1 MLYALPF
8 PGIDPVAIAL
18 GPLVIR
24 WYALAYLAGLLLG
37 IRYAMALAR
46 RNPGPPQPAD
56 YDDFLVWAV
65 LGVVLGGRTGYVLF
79 YQFDL
84 YLSDPTE
91 IFKLWHGGMSF
102 HGGFA
107 GVIVAVLLFSR
118 LRGFSPLAFGDLLA
132 CCTPIGLFF
141 GRIANFI
148 NGELFGRVSDVPWAM
163 VFPRGGPFPRHP
175 SQLYE
180 AALEGLLL
188 GIVLHLLWR
197 LPGVRGKPGTLIGV
211 FFIGYGLARSVV
223 ELFREPD
230 AQLGFLIGGFTMGQL
245 LSLPMIAIG
254 AGFVLY
260 ARRKAPTAP

>member
-1 MLYALPF
+1 MFYVLPF
-8 PGIDPVAIAL
+8 PGIDPVALAV

-37 IRYAMALAR
+37 IRYAMAMAK

-102 HGGFA
+102 HGGFLGVVLA
-107 GVIVAVLLFSR
+107 GILFSR
-118 LRGFSPLAFGDLLA
+118 ARGFSPLAFGDLIA
-132 CCTPIGLFF
+132 CCAPIGLFF

-148 NGELFGRVSDVPWAM
+148 NGELYGRVSDAYFTM
-163 VFPRGGPFPRHP
+163 VFPRGGPLPRHP

-180 AALEGLLL
+180 AALEGLVL
-188 GIVLHLLWR
+188 GLTLHVLWR
-197 LPGVRGKPGTLIGV
+197 MPGVRGKPGTLLGA
-211 FFIGYGLARSVV
+211 FFIGYGLARSIV

-254 AGFVLY
+254 AGLILY
-260 ARRKAPTAP
+260 ARRTAQTAP

>member
-8 PGIDPVAIAL
+8 PGLDPVAVAL
-18 GPLVIR
+18 GPVVIR

-37 IRYAMALAR
+37 IRYAMALAKR
-46 RNPGPPQPAD
+46 GSGPPHPID

-84 YLSDPTE
+84 YLADPSE
-91 IFKLWHGGMSF
+91 IFKVWHGGMSF
-102 HGGFA
+102 HGGFL
-107 GVIVAVLLFSR
+107 GVVVAALLFSKA
-118 LRGFSPLAFGDLLA
+118 RGFSPLAFGDLVA
-132 CCTPIGLFF
+132 CCAPIGLFF

-148 NGELFGRVSDVPWAM
+148 NGELFGRETSVPWAV

-180 AALEGLLL
+180 AALEGLVL
-188 GIVLHLLWR
+188 GLVLYLLWR
-197 LPGVRGKPGTLIGV
+197 IPAVRTRPGTLMGA
-211 FFIGYGLARSVV
+211 FFAGYGIARSIV

-230 AQLGFLIGGFTMGQL
+230 IQLGFLFGGFTMGQL
-245 LSLPMIAIG
+245 LSFPMVAIG
-254 AGFVLY
+254 AG
-260 ARRKAPTAP
+260 

>member
-1 MLYALPF
+1 MFYVLPF
-8 PGIDPVAIAL
+8 PGIDPVAISF
-18 GPLVIR
+18 GPLVVR

-37 IRYAMALAR
+37 IRYAMALAK

-65 LGVVLGGRTGYVLF
+65 LGVILGGRTGYVLF

-84 YLSDPTE
+84 YLSDFSE

-102 HGGFA
+102 HGGFL
-107 GVIVAVLLFSR
+107 GVIVAVLLYSR
-118 LRGFSPLAFGDLLA
+118 VRGFSPLAFGDLLA
-132 CCTPIGLFF
+132 CCAPIGLFF

-148 NGELFGRVSDVPWAM
+148 NGELYGRVSDAPLAM

-188 GIVLHLLWR
+188 GLVLHLLWR
-197 LPGVRGKPGTLIGV
+197 IPTIRNRPGTLVGV
-211 FFIGYGLARSVV
+211 FFVGYGLARSFV

-254 AGFVLY
+254 VGLILY
-260 ARRKAPTAP
+260 ARRQAPTAP